1 MLKSFLELEL
11 KGAAE
16 LVIIP
21 LAASLIVYIDHI
33 YRKSISISPKF
44 LGVKFAATHNINVSI
59 CTTLNAVQVAFSSI
73 QVNSYK

>member
-44 LGVKFAATHNINVSI
+44 LGVKFAATHNINISMHYTE
-59 CTTLNAVQVAFSSI
+59 CSASGFQFNSS
-73 QVNSYK
+73 QFL

>member
-21 LAASLIVYIDHI
+21 LAASLIVNHI

-59 CTTLNAVQVAFSSI
+59 CTTLNAVQMAFSSI
-73 QVNSYK
+73 QVHSFL

>member
-21 LAASLIVYIDHI
+21 LAASLIVNHK

-59 CTTLNAVQVAFSSI
+59 CTTLNAVQMAFSSI
-73 QVNSYK
+73 QVNSFL

>member
-21 LAASLIVYIDHI
+21 LA
-33 YRKSISISPKF
+33 
-44 LGVKFAATHNINVSI
+44 GVKFAATHNINVSI